1 MRRALH
7 QASRII
13 NPVLVIQPSSS
24 SRFLWF
30 APHATAATI
39 KMWFVRESGDIAVTC
54 LMLSWNRK
62 FVLVTWVHL
71 GLNRDSS
78 TALWLQHPR
87 CIHPSI
93 HPSTLVSDEKHF
105 AFSAS
110 RGQRVQCLLGHRQ
123 LLRCKTEPLFPY
135 FRHFNLFLIREL
147 LDRSRLFCVTRTE
160 YKFCFQIDAFLNDF
174 GAEAICVSSLL
185 GCDTNPRWKRH

>member
-1 MRRALH
+1 MCAGFERQRKEHLVVLFSSFFFYDGQTLTPCSKNYRQDLNPKASTTASCMRRALH

-93 HPSTLVSDEKHF
+93 HQLWAVMKNTLH
-105 AFSAS
+105 
-110 RGQRVQCLLGHRQ
+110 
-123 LLRCKTEPLFPY
+123 
-135 FRHFNLFLIREL
+135 
-147 LDRSRLFCVTRTE
+147 SRLQEVSEFSVCWVTISSSDAKQSRFFHIFDTLI
-160 YKFCFQIDAFLNDF
+160 CF
-174 GAEAICVSSLL
+174 
-185 GCDTNPRWKRH
+185 